1 MTIPNTRS
9 LDPGSSQDLKSLNLK
24 DETLASYSSDSMS
37 TAAASLGF
45 SREIW
50 EGKVCGRR
58 RRRRMMMMMMVM
70 MVMTVRDDDDD
81 C

>member
-37 TAAASLGF
+37 TAAASLGWF
-45 SREIW
+45 SREDLG
-50 EGKVCGRR
+50 GKGVWPEEEE
-58 RRRRMMMMMMVM
+58 
-70 MVMTVRDDDDD
+70 DDDDD
-81 C
+81 DGDGDDC